1 LKSQRAAY
9 NQTSTVG
16 RGRVTQDILRCTP
29 NIFTISAGIIAMVLA
44 ILTAFASVGI
54 LSGIVDAISAL
65 IGEYGYPAVFA
76 AAFLEV
82 IFPPIPSEVIFPLV
96 GFTAQNRGMGLEN
109 TIGMAATGALGS
121 TVGAV
126 LIYFISAKIGRTAI
140 MRFGKRVRI
149 SEQEIEKAER
159 WFEKY
164 GPIAVFT
171 ARMIPAIREIISIPA
186 GISRMN
192 LAKFVG
198 YTFAGSLLWCVI
210 LTLAGYYLGEAWSNF
225 SDQASYAFTIVT
237 VIIISAAIVVVAFWY
252 SKRRRASAEQ

>member
-1 LKSQRAAY
+1 MP
-9 NQTSTVG
+9 
-16 RGRVTQDILRCTP
+16 VTILVALA
-29 NIFTISAGIIAMVLA
+29 SA
-44 ILTAFASVGI
+44 GI
-54 LSGIVDAISAL
+54 LSGIVDAVSAL
-65 IGEYGYPAVFA
+65 IGAYGYPAVFA

-96 GFTAQNRGMGLEN
+96 GFTAQNRGLGLEN
-109 TIGMAATGALGS
+109 AIGMATVGAFGS

-126 LIYFISAKIGRTAI
+126 LIYFISAKVGRTAI

-164 GPIAVFT
+164 GSIAVFT
-171 ARMIPAIREIISIPA
+171 ARMIPGIREIISIPA
-186 GISRMN
+186 GISRMS

-210 LTLAGYYLGEAWSNF
+210 LTLVGYYLGEAWSSF
-225 SDQASYAFTIVT
+225 SDQVSYAFTIIT
-237 VIIISAAIVVVAFWY
+237 FILIAAIVVVGFWY
-252 SKRRRASAEQ
+252 SRRRRASAKQ

>member
-1 LKSQRAAY
+1 MA
-9 NQTSTVG
+9 
-16 RGRVTQDILRCTP
+16 VTIL
-29 NIFTISAGIIAMVLA
+29 V
-44 ILTAFASVGI
+44 AFASGGI
-54 LSGIVDAISAL
+54 FSGIVDAVIVL

-96 GFTAQNRGMGLEN
+96 GFIAQNRGLGLEN
-109 TIGMAATGALGS
+109 TIGMATVGALGS

-126 LIYFISAKIGRTAI
+126 LIYFASAKVGRTAI

-164 GPIAVFT
+164 GSIAVFT
-171 ARMIPAIREIISIPA
+171 ARMIPGIREIISIPA
-186 GISRMN
+186 GIGQMN

-198 YTFAGSLLWCVI
+198 YTFAGSLLWCTI
-210 LTLAGYYLGEAWSNF
+210 LTLTGYYLGEAWSSF
-225 SDQASYAFTIVT
+225 SEQATYAFTLVTFMVIAVIVAG
-237 VIIISAAIVVVAFWY
+237 VGLWY
-252 SKRRRASAEQ
+252 SRRRRASAKQ